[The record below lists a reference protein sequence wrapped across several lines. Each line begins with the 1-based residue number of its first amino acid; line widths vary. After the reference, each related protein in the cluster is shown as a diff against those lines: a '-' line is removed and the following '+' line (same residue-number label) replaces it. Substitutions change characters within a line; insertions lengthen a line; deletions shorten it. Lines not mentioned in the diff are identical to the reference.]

1 MRLHAPL
8 HHPPPSLPSST
19 ATTTQPT
26 PPPPQREPPSH
37 QDKEGPKRVRWDGWQ
52 PPEKGVLFVVVPGSA
67 AGVFVF
73 GPLVSHAQGDL
84 GLVVGL
90 AAGTAGAG
98 TAGTAGIAGDNHP
111 HRSVSGIGCGTAG
124 EGTAG
129 MLSGSFGFV
138 TRETGALIV
147 LTPQKG

>member
-1 MRLHAPL
+1 
-8 HHPPPSLPSST
+8 
-19 ATTTQPT
+19 
-26 PPPPQREPPSH
+26 
-37 QDKEGPKRVRWDGWQ
+37 
-52 PPEKGVLFVVVPGSA
+52 
-67 AGVFVF
+67 
-73 GPLVSHAQGDL
+73 DL

-90 AAGTAGAG
+90 AAGTA
-98 TAGTAGIAGDNHP
+98 AGTAGIAGDNHP

-147 LTPQKG
+147 LTPKKGAFNLKVFD